1 MVCLMKPLVWRTA
14 TSHRSTFLH
23 LTTALPAADSGCF
36 FIYNIIIYKYIS
48 FLFSPFFTG
57 FLMSRL
63 QAQWTLVRIGS
74 ACRSMSVTRTSC
86 CLKWR
91 KRRRQI
97 GAVNLAEF
105 GTATGV
111 KHLLYY
117 YILLCIIFIIIN
129 DQSSI
134 HFFICLIAFLQ
145 VPHLTVLSPQA
156 LAVRRS
162 VAAQT
167 GQLSALHAEAEEG
180 LWMFLKRLWYII

>member
-1 MVCLMKPLVWRTA
+1 
-14 TSHRSTFLH
+14 
-23 LTTALPAADSGCF
+23 
-36 FIYNIIIYKYIS
+36 
-48 FLFSPFFTG
+48 
-57 FLMSRL
+57 MSRL

-91 KRRRQI
+91 KRRRQL

-117 YILLCIIFIIIN
+117 YILLYITIWYYILLYTIILICIIIIVIIIIN

-134 HFFICLIAFLQ
+134 HFFICLIAFQLQ

-180 LWMFLKRLWYII
+180 LWMFFLKRLWYIIWQI

>member
-1 MVCLMKPLVWRTA
+1 
-14 TSHRSTFLH
+14 
-23 LTTALPAADSGCF
+23 
-36 FIYNIIIYKYIS
+36 
-48 FLFSPFFTG
+48 
-57 FLMSRL
+57 MSRL

-91 KRRRQI
+91 KPRRQL

-111 KHLLYY
+111 KHLHYY
-117 YILLCIIFIIIN
+117 YILLYITIWYYIWLYTIIYDYVLLCIIFVIIN

-134 HFFICLIAFLQ
+134 HFFICLIAFQLQ

-180 LWMFLKRLWYII
+180 LWMFFLKRLWYIIWQI